1 MILGNPYL
9 FCRGN
14 GNVELWKN
22 SGSYENGAGQEHS
35 DATHI
40 RAHTNH
46 AISQISPPERLEV
59 LMQEVFSKTTDP
71 NVPLQEQEY
80 FELRLDDLGTPFRP
94 KFIDSL
100 GAVVRHRFPVCEAQA
115 AWSEIDRNIMWDGF
129 EHDEYSTLHQAEL
142 RYEERRAAMVEKGF
156 IHSDMEF

>member
-40 RAHTNH
+40 RAHSNH

-100 GAVVRHRFPVCEAQA
+100 GAVVRHRFPVCEL
-115 AWSEIDRNIMWDGF
+115 
-129 EHDEYSTLHQAEL
+129 DEKDSALSRLSVLINEA
-142 RYEERRAAMVEKGF
+142 KGGAP
-156 IHSDMEF
+156 SNYCVG

>member
-9 FCRGN
+9 FCTGN

-22 SGSYENGAGQEHS
+22 LGSYENGAGREHS

-40 RAHTNH
+40 RARTNH

-59 LMQEVFSKTTDP
+59 LMHEVFSKTTDP

-100 GAVVRHRFPVCEAQA
+100 GAVVRHRFPPLSQRRRSGSIVVTPCA
-115 AWSEIDRNIMWDGF
+115 AKRWLGK
-129 EHDEYSTLHQAEL
+129 HPVLL
-142 RYEERRAAMVEKGF
+142 RLG
-156 IHSDMEF
+156 